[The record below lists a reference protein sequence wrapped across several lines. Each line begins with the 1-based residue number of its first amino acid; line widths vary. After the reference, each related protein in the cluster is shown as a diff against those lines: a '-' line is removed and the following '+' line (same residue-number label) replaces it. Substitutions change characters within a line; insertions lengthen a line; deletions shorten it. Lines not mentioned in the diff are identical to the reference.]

1 MGPGLRLVDGPL
13 VHSSTQEAHEATR
26 VNITF
31 ADPQGVSNTAISI
44 NS

>member
-1 MGPGLRLVDGPL
+1 MDPGLRLVDSL
-13 VHSSTQEAHEATR
+13 LFHSSTQEAHEVTR

-31 ADPQGVSNTAISI
+31 ADPQGVSDTAISI